1 MNAEQIFV
9 DALGREP
16 TADEVRDIR
25 LMVWM
30 LTRAGFAVEDPSNAP
45 FIVPWAWIWAR
56 LPQPAD
62 SHAVLT
68 AAGQAIAAHG
78 QQGIEKIEA
87 IARDLPAKIDHR
99 AIAAGIAQFMPPF
112 VVHNRIDASVFRAA
126 LRESLSL
133 IWVSLAAACIG
144 LAGYTGWHYSELHE
158 RAALAPLMAQQ
169 AAELHRLQ
177 QLIDRLTTPHRR

>member
-16 TADEVRDIR
+16 TPDEVRDIQ

-30 LTRAGFAVEDPSNAP
+30 LTRAGFAVEDASNAP

-56 LPQPAD
+56 LPRPAD
-62 SHAVLT
+62 SQAALT
-68 AAGQAIAAHG
+68 AAGHTIAAHA

-87 IARDLPAKIDHR
+87 IARELPAKIDHR
-99 AIAAGIAQFMPPF
+99 AIAAGIAQSMPPF
-112 VVHNRIDASVFRAA
+112 VVHNRIDAAVFKTV

-133 IWVSLAAACIG
+133 IWVSLGAACIG
-144 LAGYTGWHYSELHE
+144 LAGYAGWYYSALHE
-158 RAALAPLMAQQ
+158 RAEQAPLMAQQ
-169 AAELHRLQ
+169 AAELHRAH

>member
-1 MNAEQIFV
+1 MHAEQIFV

-16 TADEVRDIR
+16 TADELRDIQ

-68 AAGQAIAAHG
+68 AAGQTIAAHA
-78 QQGIEKIEA
+78 QQGIERLEA
-87 IARDLPAKIDHR
+87 VARELPAKIDHR
-99 AIAAGIAQFMPPF
+99 AIAAGIAQAMPPF
-112 VVHNRIDASVFRAA
+112 VVHNRIDASVFK
-126 LRESLSL
+126 
-133 IWVSLAAACIG
+133 
-144 LAGYTGWHYSELHE
+144 
-158 RAALAPLMAQQ
+158 
-169 AAELHRLQ
+169 
-177 QLIDRLTTPHRR
+177 

>member
-16 TADEVRDIR
+16 TPDELRDIQ

-56 LPQPAD
+56 LPRPAD
-62 SHAVLT
+62 SHAALT
-68 AAGQAIAAHG
+68 AAGQSIAAHS

-99 AIAAGIAQFMPPF
+99 AIAAGIAQSMPPF
-112 VVHNRIDASVFRAA
+112 VVHNRIDAGVLRAA
-126 LRESLSL
+126 LRDSLSL
-133 IWVSLAAACIG
+133 IWVCLAAACIG
-144 LAGYTGWHYSELHE
+144 LAGYTGWHYSALHE
-158 RAALAPLMAQQ
+158 RVDQAPLMAQQ
-169 AAELHRLQ
+169 TAELHRLQ
-177 QLIDRLTTPHRR
+177 QLVDRLTKLHRR

>member
-9 DALGREP
+9 DALAREP
-16 TADEVRDIR
+16 TADELRDIR

-56 LPQPAD
+56 LPHPAD
-62 SHAVLT
+62 SHAALT
-68 AAGQAIAAHG
+68 AAGQTIAAHS
-78 QQGIEKIEA
+78 QQGIERLEA
-87 IARDLPAKIDHR
+87 VARELPAKIDHR
-99 AIAAGIAQFMPPF
+99 AIAAGIAQSMPPF
-112 VVHNRIDASVFRAA
+112 VVHNRIDAGVFRAA

-133 IWVSLAAACIG
+133 IWVSLAAACIA
-144 LAGYTGWHYSELHE
+144 LAGYAGWHYSALHE
-158 RAALAPLMAQQ
+158 RAAQAPLMAQQ

-177 QLIDRLTTPHRR
+177 QLLDRLTPAHRR